1 MIFCC
6 CGYFVNLAIFV
17 LLASFNDQV
26 KEEDCKEGSASFLLE
41 LLLLFHFKGVYYFC
55 GFCYRSFAL
64 Q

>member
-17 LLASFNDQV
+17 LLANFNDQV

-41 LLLLFHFKGVYYFC
+41 LLLLFHF
-55 GFCYRSFAL
+55 
-64 Q
+64 